1 MSKSQSK
8 NLENKTHDT
17 SQTVVGAST
26 QTSKTSNTKLNQS
39 TKEAKDGKSDSS
51 GVLPTAA
58 PPPKQSS
65 NKPKEKTT
73 SNQASQTKTA
83 RPDEKKGTA
92 PLRNEKG
99 KGNPPVRESKVNTP
113 KQSNTKTADRKRVDG
128 SKGTGV
134 IQIQGEYVKWSFVK
148 AITSKDAA
156 YLSTDPASY
165 VTVNLPTYYV
175 AINTWLAMIS
185 DVSKEPF
192 IITMMTDYLA
202 EAGLV
207 RVIADC
213 QASADVIIGSYSV
226 DATSDRFITDYRE
239 ALGKPIAQLLTR
251 GVFGDDATALQI
263 LRFLKRFSPLKAD
276 ILLKGTYDDF
286 LKINERCNRWSHD
299 TTPEYPAGRTPKGVL
314 TGTWAAT
321 PADRKRPT
329 GTSSQC
335 WYLESSLSDILS
347 KMLKSFQKEYD
358 KAFDSFSN
366 GSSQNGRTLIK
377 KLKAF
382 AANQP
387 YWQHQLYPLGTPGGG
402 SALNYEHV
410 TRKSMRSYEKSDYWY
425 SKTHSS
431 VLAIRYSVKPTSV
444 PKSYKNGRIIAPEH
458 AYIGAK
464 LQPVRE
470 AMVRA
475 LSSSIYKDRFV
486 VEDQTENEE
495 LCRIGS
501 IDGSYAT
508 IDLTGASDSLSK
520 ALMFRIL
527 PIVITRITSKYLAR
541 YLKAGEEEIRCG
553 IYATSG
559 NPITFVTLGCV
570 CLAICILAEQIH
582 TALTK
587 EKVKPSHIFGDDC
600 CVDARIYDLVCDIM
614 SRLGLVVNLSK
625 SYTVNSTYRESCGTE
640 YSQGYDLRST
650 YWPRTTFDFSDVP
663 RTLVSLISLQQKLH
677 NRYWNSQ
684 RMLLE
689 CVKVLASSVGH
700 KITCGPTSDNIC
712 HPTSDVRSLKRC
724 KTKSYGDLKRVWNG
738 SIPMTPS
745 LKNCISQ
752 WNSSHSMLDQIDIV
766 YDEDNKRATVYDF
779 QYTVISH
786 DRDPRPANAFFEMY
800 SYVEWLRKG
809 PQYDGKLDELLGIS
823 QKPSYAAVEKE
834 VSLSIGYSN
843 L

>member
-17 SQTVVGAST
+17 SQTVVGASR
-26 QTSKTSNTKLNQS
+26 KTSNTKLNQS
-39 TKEAKDGKSDSS
+39 KKEAKDDQSNSS

-58 PPPKQSS
+58 PSP
-65 NKPKEKTT
+65 NKDSKIPQEKTT
-73 SNQASQTKTA
+73 SPRASQTKAA
-83 RPDEKKGTA
+83 RPDQKKGAA
-92 PLRNEKG
+92 PLGDSKG
-99 KGNPPVRESKVNTP
+99 KNNQPVRQSKVEEP
-113 KQSNTKTADRKRVDG
+113 KKGATQNANRKRADG
-128 SKGTGV
+128 NKGTGV
-134 IQIQGEYVKWSFVK
+134 IQIQGEYVKWSYIK
-148 AITSKDAA
+148 AMASKDAA
-156 YLSTDPASY
+156 YLSTDPTGY
-165 VTVNLPTYYV
+165 VTANLPTYYV
-175 AINTWLAMIS
+175 AINAWLAMIS
-185 DVSKEPF
+185 DVSNEPF
-192 IITMMTDYLA
+192 VITMMTDYLA
-202 EAGLV
+202 EVGLV

-213 QASADVIIGSYSV
+213 QASADVIVGSYSV
-226 DATSDRFITDYRE
+226 DATSDSFITDYRE
-239 ALGKPIAQLLTR
+239 AMGKPIAQLLTR

-263 LRFLKRFSPLKAD
+263 LRFLKRFSPAKAD
-276 ILLKGTYDDF
+276 ILLKDTYDAF
-286 LKINERCNRWSHD
+286 FKINERCNRWSHD
-299 TTPEYPAGRTPKGVL
+299 TSPEYPAGGAPKGVF

-347 KMLKSFQKEYD
+347 KMLKTFQREYD

-366 GSSQNGRTLIK
+366 GSSQQGKPLIK

-402 SALNYEHV
+402 AALDYEQV
-410 TRKSMRSYEKSDYWY
+410 CRRSTRSYENTNYWY
-425 SKTHSS
+425 GKTHSS
-431 VLAIRYSVKPTSV
+431 VLAIRYSVKPQSV
-444 PKSYKNGRIIAPEH
+444 PKSYKNGRIIAMEH

-470 AMVRA
+470 AMVQA
-475 LSSSIYKDRFV
+475 LSSSVYKTRFV

-520 ALMFRIL
+520 ALIHRIL
-527 PIVITRITSKYLAR
+527 PIVITRITSKYLPR
-541 YLKAGEEEIRCG
+541 YLKADGGEVRNG
-553 IYATSG
+553 IYACSG
-559 NPITFVTLGCV
+559 NPITFITLGCV
-570 CLAICILAEQIH
+570 CLAICILAEQMY
-582 TALTK
+582 TALTG
-587 EKVKPSHIFGDDC
+587 EKVKPSHVFGDDC
-600 CVDARIYDLVCDIM
+600 CVDSRIYDLVCDIM

-625 SYTVNSTYRESCGTE
+625 SYTVNSTYRESCGSE
-640 YSQGYDLRST
+640 YTQGYDLRSV
-650 YWPRTTFDFSDVP
+650 YWPRTTFDFSDIP

-677 NRYWNSQ
+677 SRYWKSQ

-689 CVKVLASSVGH
+689 CIKNLALTAGH
-700 KITCGPTSDNIC
+700 KITYGPASDDIC
-712 HPTSDVRSLKRC
+712 HPTSDVRSLKRV

-745 LKNCISQ
+745 LKDCITQ

-766 YDEDNKRATVYDF
+766 YDEDGKRATVYDF

-786 DRDPRPANAFFEMY
+786 DRHERPANAFYEMY

-809 PQYDGKLDELLGIS
+809 PQYDGKLDELLRIS
-823 QKPSYAAVEKE
+823 MKPSYAAVEKATT
-834 VSLSIGYSN
+834 LSIGYSN